1 MHLNAIVNSKSLQAL
16 NTELKTYAHKGVK
29 LYNSNILFHNTISRY
44 KNIKTNIIWYSA
56 THFLLPT

>member
-16 NTELKTYAHKGVK
+16 NTELKTYAHKGMK

-44 KNIKTNIIWYSA
+44 TNTKTNIIWYSA

>member
-16 NTELKTYAHKGVK
+16 NTELKTYAHKGMK

-44 KNIKTNIIWYSA
+44 KNI
-56 THFLLPT
+56 